1 MTLKT
6 KYKNKDYYLGEKLTH
21 SGIQGNQL
29 SVALP
34 YWMKE
39 RLREMRADR
48 EESISGI
55 IIGMLLEKEEFSKA
69 EMERIKNDKK

>member
-1 MTLKT
+1 MTLKN
-6 KYKNKDYYLGEKLTH
+6 KYKNKAYYLGEKLTH

-39 RLREMRADR
+39 RLREMSAERK
-48 EESISGI
+48 ESISGI
-55 IIGMLLEKEEFSKA
+55 VIKMLLEKKEFNEQ
-69 EMERIKNDKK
+69 EMERIKNGKK